1 MRRASPGLPEHALA
15 KEAPVMPNE
24 ERTARLSVLIDPKKK
39 ACFESLC
46 KQEDVTPSQV
56 VRQLIREFIESR
68 LGPDWQNQ
76 VLGAPKRGLNEL
88 SPLAPA
94 QPNRSPFNP

>member
-1 MRRASPGLPEHALA
+1 MRRASPGLPERALPE
-15 KEAPVMPNE
+15 EAPPMASE

-56 VRQLIREFIESR
+56 VRQLIRDFIESR

-76 VLGAPKRGLNEL
+76 VLGPPK
-88 SPLAPA
+88 
-94 QPNRSPFNP
+94 QD